1 MRVEHIKHHA
11 SSLRRFEHDAMR
23 TAMHRLTF
31 DDGIKPA
38 VSKVPY
44 TRISLIRSTSVT
56 PRCGF
61 VTASTTI
68 GNKDEEPVM
77 TIA

>member
-31 DDGIKPA
+31 DDGIK
-38 VSKVPY
+38 
-44 TRISLIRSTSVT
+44 TNRIEGTVH
-56 PRCGF
+56 
-61 VTASTTI
+61 
-68 GNKDEEPVM
+68 KD
-77 TIA
+77 